1 MNLQHSARPAA
12 GIALIAVALGA
23 GVAIAKVDASPGWDS
38 TGITALALAL
48 AAGGSAFVARDRP
61 WLWALLI
68 GLPTPAVEIL
78 DGGPVASVLAVLFA
92 VAGAGLGWALA
103 RAR

>member
-1 MNLQHSARPAA
+1 VNLQHPARPAA
-12 GIALIAVALGA
+12 RIALVAVALGV
-23 GVAIAKVDASPGWDS
+23 GVAIARVDASPGWDS
-38 TGITALALAL
+38 TGITAVALAF
-48 AAGGSAFVARDRP
+48 AAGASAFVARDRP

-78 DGGPVASVLAVLFA
+78 GGGPVASVLAVVFA
-92 VAGAGLGWALA
+92 VAGAALGWALA